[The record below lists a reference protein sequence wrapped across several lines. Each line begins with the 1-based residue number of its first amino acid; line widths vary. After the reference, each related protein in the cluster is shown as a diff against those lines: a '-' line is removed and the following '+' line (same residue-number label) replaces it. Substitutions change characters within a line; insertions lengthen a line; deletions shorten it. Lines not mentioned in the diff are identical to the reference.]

1 MTATGIHVGQSRVV
15 GFLAVV
21 CVLAGYGVIRGILG
35 GNRFDL
41 FFPLAQGVFAVLAGV
56 AAWYLY
62 RTKKVGWYLG
72 ILVIFNWFLGLTK
85 MRIFWN
91 LFVLLVTF
99 GMLVS
104 LIWLL
109 LPRVRS
115 HLGMEF

>member
-1 MTATGIHVGQSRVV
+1 MTETGVHVGQSRVV
-15 GFLAVV
+15 GFFAMA
-21 CVLAGYGVIRGILG
+21 CVFSGYGVIRGILG
-35 GNRFDL
+35 GSGFGL
-41 FFPLAQGVFAVLAGV
+41 FFLLAQGSFAALTGA

>member
-62 RTKKVGWYLG
+62 QSKKVGWYLSV
-72 ILVIFNWFLGLTK
+72 LVALNWFIGLSK
-85 MRIFWN
+85 MKIFWN
-91 LFVLLVTF
+91 LFVLLVTL
-99 GMLVS
+99 GMAAV
-104 LIWLL
+104 LIWLV
-109 LPRVRS
+109 LPGVRS
-115 HLGMEF
+115 HFGLEF